1 MQKIRPI
8 SQNFNEIL
16 TFENFETM
24 HTNKTFP
31 IHLLISIIGTVTEH
45 LLVWEGDDST
55 LPEWTSGVDVD
66 EEEESGQMSCN
77 TRKDRFI
84 HFSCILLLIGVYF

>member
-1 MQKIRPI
+1 M
-8 SQNFNEIL
+8 
-16 TFENFETM
+16 
-24 HTNKTFP
+24 
-31 IHLLISIIGTVTEH
+31 
-45 LLVWEGDDST
+45 LLVWEGEDST

-66 EEEESGQMSCN
+66 EEEELGQMSCN